1 MIEGIKKILN
11 EVAADHLSGS
21 AALQRKLEEGLL
33 HVLAGAEDLSVAEL
47 KELSFLLE
55 KLEKELKQFAVLGH
69 FLRYLLNMMPFA
81 AKGSARILR
90 KIIAD
95 YRETWKDVNER
106 IFSNFLSHFPVT
118 DDISDL
124 EDRYYYLG
132 PGYSVFLHSQSASV
146 QEFFRILREKMN
158 IEDLQIYQT
167 ESHPLLEGR
176 QQALLLRDMG
186 YRVTLLN
193 EAAASLVIGYCDVVF
208 LGADTVYPASFLNKI
223 GSYPISLLAR
233 EVEASVMVL
242 ADSRKFLVSSEERN
256 DRIVEGPSGEIWSG
270 APEGI
275 EVKNYYFET
284 VPAELVTAFITEKDV
299 IPGDKL
305 EYFSFLRN

>member
-1 MIEGIKKILN
+1 
-11 EVAADHLSGS
+11 
-21 AALQRKLEEGLL
+21 
-33 HVLAGAEDLSVAEL
+33 
-47 KELSFLLE
+47 
-55 KLEKELKQFAVLGH
+55 
-69 FLRYLLNMMPFA
+69 
-81 AKGSARILR
+81 
-90 KIIAD
+90 
-95 YRETWKDVNER
+95 
-106 IFSNFLSHFPVT
+106 
-118 DDISDL
+118 
-124 EDRYYYLG
+124 LG

-146 QEFFRILREKMN
+146 QEFFRLLRKKMN

-242 ADSRKFLVSSEERN
+242 ADSRKFLVSSEDRN
-256 DRIVEGPSGEIWSG
+256 DCIVEGPSGEIWSG

-275 EVKNYYFET
+275 KVKNYYFET